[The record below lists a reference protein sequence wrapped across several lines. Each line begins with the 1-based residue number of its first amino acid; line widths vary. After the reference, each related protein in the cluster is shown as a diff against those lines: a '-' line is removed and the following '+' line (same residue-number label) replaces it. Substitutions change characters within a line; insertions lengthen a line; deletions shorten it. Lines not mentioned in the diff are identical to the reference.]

1 MLLMGVKDTSSTELA
16 LLKSWA
22 KAHGYSLQLI
32 SASTE
37 TPVIEA
43 SAPIISAVAPSVT
56 AGLME
61 KLLQGGKIERIE
73 NCFRATNGKEGFAEL
88 RTFAKSNNL
97 LLNTQAVIMSITP
110 A

>member
-1 MLLMGVKDTSSTELA
+1 MGVTDTSSTELA

-32 SASTE
+32 SGVSTE

-61 KLLQGGKIERIE
+61 KLVQGGKLERIE
-73 NCFRATNGKEGFAEL
+73 NCFRATNGKDGFQEL
-88 RTFAKSNNL
+88 RKFAKSNGL